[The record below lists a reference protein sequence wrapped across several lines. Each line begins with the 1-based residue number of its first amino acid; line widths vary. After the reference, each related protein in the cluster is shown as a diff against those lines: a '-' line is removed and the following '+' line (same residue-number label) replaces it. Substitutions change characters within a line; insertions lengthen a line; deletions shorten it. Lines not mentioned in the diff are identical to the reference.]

1 MPLRVAI
8 IGAGPAGLAAAAM
21 LLQPDNA
28 LFDEVHVRPHNLS
41 TPALHTQPLQAKTAT
56 NHGTCKY
63 IGTHSRTTRAPP
75 HHVPSFPSVPQ
86 VFDGGDEV
94 GATRFDP
101 DRSYSICLSG
111 HGTAAL
117 SEACG

>member
-56 NHGTCKY
+56 NHGTSKVVQRHSL
-63 IGTHSRTTRAPP
+63 THYSRAATSCPLVSLRAA
-75 HHVPSFPSVPQ
+75 
-86 VFDGGDEV
+86 G
-94 GATRFDP
+94 
-101 DRSYSICLSG
+101 L
-111 HGTAAL
+111 
-117 SEACG
+117 